1 MQPSLR
7 SPRQCGRLR
16 SSMILHERGCNRD
29 VPELLLLVFFFLL
42 LLLLLVLLLHDS
54 AALGRS
60 RGTGLHCTALCHYGS
75 VVCLDSSSGLCVFM
89 TCCACAVVQSQSQS
103 QSRSSSRSA
112 ASSLPISKS
121 PTSNLL
127 HPHHIPSTS
136 LANHRAREC
145 VFLRCYHQYE
155 YLPSRVVVF
164 GIL

>member
-1 MQPSLR
+1 
-7 SPRQCGRLR
+7 
-16 SSMILHERGCNRD
+16 MILHQRGCSRD
-29 VPELLLLVFFFLL
+29 VPVLLVLVFFFL

-60 RGTGLHCTALCHYGS
+60 RSRGTGLHCTALCHYGS
-75 VVCLDSSSGLCVFM
+75 AVCLDSSSGLCVFM

-103 QSRSSSRSA
+103 RSSSRSG
-112 ASSLPISKS
+112 ASSLQISKS

-136 LANHRAREC
+136 LVNHRAREC
-145 VFLRCYHQYE
+145 VFLRCYHQY
-155 YLPSRVVVF
+155 LPSLVVVF